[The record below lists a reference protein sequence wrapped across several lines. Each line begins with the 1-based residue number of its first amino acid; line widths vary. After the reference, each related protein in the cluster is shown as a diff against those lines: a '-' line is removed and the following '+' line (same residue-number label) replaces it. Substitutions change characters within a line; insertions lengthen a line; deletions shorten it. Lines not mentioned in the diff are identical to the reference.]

1 MRNLLLAGTA
11 GLFVAL
17 GGASAYAVPASSPY
31 ATMVP
36 PAAVDG
42 YVPPAPLVVERP
54 ARLYEGRSAY
64 IAPDGTMVGPARVVG
79 PAYVAPPP
87 AVVYERRAYAP
98 FPFDLLP
105 WNW

>member
-17 GGASAYAVPASSPY
+17 GAASAYAVAPSSPY

-42 YVPPAPLVVERP
+42 YVAPAPVIVETP
-54 ARLYEGRSAY
+54 APIYEGRAAY
-64 IAPDGTMVGPARVVG
+64 VEPDGTMVAPAPVVTPG
-79 PAYVAPPP
+79 YVAPAPT
-87 AVVYERRAYAP
+87 VVYRRDYAP